1 MTQQN
6 EILTA
11 AQMRAAED
19 EAIARGISVGE
30 LMQRAGE
37 GAADWV
43 WRIAAGHAVTVLCGP
58 GNNGGDGYVLAE
70 TIQRRGGAVKV
81 IAPMEPTTEAAK
93 AARAAYRGEIVEPEG
108 CHGAVLVDCLFGTG
122 LSRPLEA
129 ELIAL
134 LSDLA
139 KRHHHTVA
147 VDLPSGVATDGG
159 EVLQPGLPRF
169 DLTLALGAWKPA
181 HWLMPAMALMGER
194 RLVEIG
200 TGPVTGAA
208 RLVERPQL
216 APPPRDAHKYS
227 RGLVLVVGGA
237 MPGAALMACEGAMR
251 AGAGA
256 VRLAGTVPP
265 GPPPDAIVRG
275 EPLAEQV
282 ADKRIGAVLIGPGLG
297 TDKEARRHLAEVLG
311 AGHPMVL
318 DADALSLL
326 HPRALEGNGAPRV
339 LTPHDGE
346 MSRLLK
352 SFSLKG
358 DIKPQRAL
366 ALAEAAR
373 AVVIAKG
380 PDTVIAAPDG
390 RLAYAPSPTSWLSVA
405 GTGDVLA
412 GIAASRLAATG
423 DPFRAAC
430 EAVWLH
436 GEAARLAGPAFLAS
450 DLAARVSAAVAA
462 AL

>member
-1 MTQQN
+1 MTHQN
-6 EILTA
+6 EVLTA

-19 EAIARGISVGE
+19 AATAGGISIEE
-30 LMQRAGE
+30 LMRRAGE

-70 TIQRRGGAVKV
+70 AIRRRGGAARVV
-81 IAPMEPTTEAAK
+81 ASMEPTTDAAR
-93 AARAAYRGEIVEPEG
+93 AARAAYRGEIVAPED

-122 LSRPLEA
+122 LKRPLAA
-129 ELIAL
+129 ELVAL
-134 LSDLA
+134 LADLA
-139 KRHHHTVA
+139 KAHHRVVA
-147 VDLPSGVATDGG
+147 VDLPSGVATDTG
-159 EVLQPGLPRF
+159 EVLQPGLPQF
-169 DLTLALGAWKPA
+169 DATLALGAWKPA

-200 TGPVTGAA
+200 IPPSVGAA
-208 RLVERPQL
+208 QLIERPRL
-216 APPPRDAHKYS
+216 TSPERDAHKYT
-227 RGLVLVVGGA
+227 RGLVLVVAGKLAGA
-237 MPGAALMACEGAMR
+237 SLMACEGAMR

-256 VRLAGTVPP
+256 VRLAGKVPP
-265 GPPPDAIVRG
+265 GLPPDVIVRG
-275 EPLAEQV
+275 EPLAQQL
-282 ADKRIGAVLIGPGLG
+282 ADKRTNAVLIGPGLG
-297 TDKEARRHLAEVLG
+297 RDGDARRCLGEVLG
-311 AGHPMVL
+311 AGRPTVV
-318 DADALSLL
+318 DADALTLL
-326 HPRALEGNGAPRV
+326 EPDSITAPSI
-339 LTPHDGE
+339 LTPHYGE
-346 MSRLLK
+346 MSSLLK
-352 SFSLKG
+352 SFGIEG
-358 DIKPQRAL
+358 DTKPQRVL
-366 ALAEAAR
+366 ALAKAAR

-380 PDTVIAAPDG
+380 PDTVIAAPEG

>member
-1 MTQQN
+1 MTLQN

-19 EAIARGISVGE
+19 AAVARGISVGE

-43 WRIAAGHAVTVLCGP
+43 WRISAGHPVTVLCGP

-70 TIQRRGGAVKV
+70 AIRRRGGAVRV
-81 IAPMEPTTEAAK
+81 VAAMEPATDAAK
-93 AARAAYRGEIVEPEG
+93 AARAAYRGEIAGPEG
-108 CHGAVLVDCLFGTG
+108 CQGAVLVDCLFGTG
-122 LSRPLEA
+122 LSRPLA
-129 ELIAL
+129 AGLVAL
-134 LSDLA
+134 LADLA
-139 KRHHHTVA
+139 KAHHHAVA
-147 VDLPSGVATDGG
+147 VDLPSGVATDTG

-169 DLTLALGAWKPA
+169 DATLALGAWKPA

-200 TGPVTGAA
+200 IGPTSRDAM
-208 RLVERPQL
+208 LLERPRL
-216 APPPRDAHKYS
+216 AAPRRDAHKYT
-227 RGLVLVVGGA
+227 RGLVLVIAGKL
-237 MPGAALMACEGAMR
+237 PGASLMACEGAMR

-256 VRLAGTVPP
+256 VRLAGTLPP
-265 GPPPDAIVRG
+265 SLPPDVIVRG
-275 EPLAEQV
+275 EPLAVQL
-282 ADKRIGAVLIGPGLG
+282 ADERTGAVLVGPGLG
-297 TDKEARRHLAEVLG
+297 TGDDARQCLGEVLG
-311 AGHPMVL
+311 AGRATVI
-318 DADALSLL
+318 DADALTLL
-326 HPRALEGNGAPRV
+326 DPQVLKGNGAPRI

-346 MSRLLK
+346 MSRLLN
-352 SFSLKG
+352 SFNLED
-358 DIKPQRAL
+358 DIKPQRAA
-366 ALAEAAR
+366 ALAKAAR
-373 AVVIAKG
+373 SVVIAKG

-430 EAVWLH
+430 EGVWLH